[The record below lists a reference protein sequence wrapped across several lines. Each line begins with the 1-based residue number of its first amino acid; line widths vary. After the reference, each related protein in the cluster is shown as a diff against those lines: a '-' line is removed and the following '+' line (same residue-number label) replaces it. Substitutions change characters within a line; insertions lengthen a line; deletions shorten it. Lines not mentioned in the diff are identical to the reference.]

1 MVVIY
6 YERFDKHLMA
16 DDGGVSWSQW
26 PKWCVEMLRKCGK
39 KERVEIPGS
48 LATRSIFD
56 LSNAFLQ
63 LVHAAIL
70 NFQFVT
76 DLLVTETFFFRE
88 NVEHAP
94 TNEHF
99 VPSLLNK
106 SAYIFF
112 FSLINI
118 KPRTSFDIRTV
129 FSKPNVVR
137 FLFRE
142 GVEEK
147 FYRWWGPLN
156 CFFSPGGRSNQQD
169 VEINCS
175 KPSPEHLHR
184 TKNYD
189 YEIFVFGEN

>member
-1 MVVIY
+1 
-6 YERFDKHLMA
+6 MA

-56 LSNAFLQ
+56 LSNASCSNSKLP
-63 LVHAAIL
+63 VRNGSPCDWNI
-70 NFQFVT
+70 
-76 DLLVTETFFFRE
+76 FFRE

-94 TNEHF
+94 IYWTVIICSHKMNI
-99 VPSLLNK
+99 LYRL
-106 SAYIFF
+106 FF

-118 KPRTSFDIRTV
+118 KPHTSFDIRTV

-147 FYRWWGPLN
+147 FYRWWGLLN